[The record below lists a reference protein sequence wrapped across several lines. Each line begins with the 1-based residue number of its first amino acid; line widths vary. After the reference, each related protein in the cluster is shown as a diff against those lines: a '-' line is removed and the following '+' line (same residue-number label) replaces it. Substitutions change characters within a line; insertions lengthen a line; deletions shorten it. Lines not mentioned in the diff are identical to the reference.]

1 MTNTPDPADLP
12 ALVETGLQMVDER
25 LRASPDFPIYDS
37 IKAQLTYIQ
46 RTIAA
51 GERPAAE
58 MLDRLTIGV
67 YAARE
72 FETSDPAFADV
83 LLDVAYLFERL

>member
-1 MTNTPDPADLP
+1 MADGPKMKDLP
-12 ALVETGLQMVDER
+12 ALVETGLRMVDER
-25 LRASPDFPIYDS
+25 LRASPDFVIYDS

-51 GERPAAE
+51 GEHPAPE

-83 LLDVAYLFERL
+83 LFDVAYLFERL